1 MSYELGRE
9 RVLNWQRWAL
19 ADDTGLGYPKA
30 CAWAR
35 EYRPEAGDIWDDK
48 PDDIDERAALET
60 DERIRALPIEL
71 NRVVRGRYLY
81 RLSVERMAKMESVER
96 GSIEGRLEQAL
107 MRIGI

>member
-19 ADDTGLGYPKA
+19 TDDTGLGYPKA

-60 DERIRALPIEL
+60 DERIRTLPIFL
-71 NRVVRGRYLY
+71 NRAVRFRYLY
-81 RLSVERMAKMESVER
+81 RLSIERIAKIELVSR